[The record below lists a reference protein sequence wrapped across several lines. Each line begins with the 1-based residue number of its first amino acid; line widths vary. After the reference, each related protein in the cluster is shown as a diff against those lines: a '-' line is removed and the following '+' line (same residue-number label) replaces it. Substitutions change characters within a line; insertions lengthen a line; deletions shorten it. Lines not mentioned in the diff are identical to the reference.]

1 MLESTIRGIDPSDPK
16 AVLNAPLQAAWN
28 GLDQEFKDIYVDV
41 KKYYENSVNEMV
53 REMKRRALGLPKAER
68 QAIIKK
74 IDSQFGPDK
83 LTKPYFPLRR
93 FGKYWFQVGKGNFKE
108 FYEFESLLDRELSMR
123 KRQEELSRGNAQQR
137 ALAET
142 MRKGNGLSELYSQ
155 NITTTQVLRDAQEL
169 IDNVTANDCAVTLKN
184 GDARQP

>member
-53 REMKRRALGLPKAER
+53 KEMKRRALGLPKAER
-68 QAIIKK
+68 QAMIKK
-74 IDSQFGPDK
+74 INSQFGPDK

-93 FGKYWFQVGKGNFKE
+93 FGKHWFQVGKNNFKE
-108 FYEFESLLDRELSMR
+108 FYEFESHS
-123 KRQEELSRGNAQQR
+123 
-137 ALAET
+137 
-142 MRKGNGLSELYSQ
+142 
-155 NITTTQVLRDAQEL
+155 
-169 IDNVTANDCAVTLKN
+169 
-184 GDARQP
+184 